1 MSRVKQ
7 IVMAGGTFAV
17 ALGIGFVMQNG
28 DALASRLGND
38 ASRPAAATVA
48 PIAMPE
54 EVSEAAPMTVEDMAP
69 VQEAGLTPKPEEG
82 PMIVAPKAEDIIA
95 AIAVPEAEL
104 APERIE
110 APVQMAAVETDAPVM
125 DAILEDPVAAEACT
139 VDMSGVAGDM
149 AMVDLVLSAP
159 CQPNAAVTIH
169 HQGMMFT
176 VVTDDEGNAEFSSP
190 SLAEMAVFIA
200 AFDSGEGAV
209 ATLSTPEVADYDRA
223 VLQWSGDT
231 GLQLHALEFGADYGQ
246 DGHIWA
252 ASLGNKDG
260 ATTGANGFM
269 SRMGAA
275 EVDSAFMVEVY
286 SFPSGKGV
294 LNGDVALSVEA
305 EITANNCGR
314 DIAAQS
320 IQIIPGA
327 ETQALDLTMT
337 LPGCDAVGDFIVLK
351 NMFQDLT
358 LASR

>member
-28 DALASRLGND
+28 DALASRLGSD
-38 ASRPAAATVA
+38 APRPAAATVA

-54 EVSEAAPMTVEDMAP
+54 GVSEAAPMTVEDMEP
-69 VQEAGLTPKPEEG
+69 VQQAGLTPKPEEG

-104 APERIE
+104 APERVE
-110 APVQMAAVETDAPVM
+110 APVQIAAVETDAPVTG
-125 DAILEDPVAAEACT
+125 AILEDPVAAEACT
-139 VDMSGVAGDM
+139 VEMSGVAGEM
-149 AMVDLVLSAP
+149 AMVDLGLTAP

-190 SLAEMAVFIA
+190 SLAE
-200 AFDSGEGAV
+200 V
-209 ATLSTPEVADYDRA
+209 ANYDRA

-260 ATTGANGFM
+260 VETGANGFM
-269 SRMGAA
+269 SRMGTA
-275 EVDSAFMVEVY
+275 EVDAGFMVEVY